1 MNTLIIDGFTIFNYN
16 PQRCSTTLHDGIC
29 LSYRCKDG
37 LRKGDYDFFR
47 CKHGPSKGAYN
58 TYRCKDGQKKM
69 LAALLA
75 ANIYAKVY
83 AATLLHS
90 QPDGGEGRDGGY
102 LFIYSVGVVPYAL
115 EKHLE
120 K

>member
-1 MNTLIIDGFTIFNYN
+1 
-16 PQRCSTTLHDGIC
+16 
-29 LSYRCKDG
+29 
-37 LRKGDYDFFR
+37 
-47 CKHGPSKGAYN
+47 
-58 TYRCKDGQKKM
+58 M

>member
-1 MNTLIIDGFTIFNYN
+1 
-16 PQRCSTTLHDGIC
+16 
-29 LSYRCKDG
+29 
-37 LRKGDYDFFR
+37 
-47 CKHGPSKGAYN
+47 
-58 TYRCKDGQKKM
+58 M

-83 AATLLHS
+83 AATLLRRLLDDRGS
-90 QPDGGEGRDGGY
+90 RDGGY
-102 LFIYSVGVVPYAL
+102 LFIYSVGVVPYTL

>member
-1 MNTLIIDGFTIFNYN
+1 MDQAKAHTTLIAAKMD
-16 PQRCSTTLHDGIC
+16 
-29 LSYRCKDG
+29 K
-37 LRKGDYDFFR
+37 
-47 CKHGPSKGAYN
+47 
-58 TYRCKDGQKKM
+58 KKM
-69 LAALLA
+69 LAALLV

-83 AATLLHS
+83 TATLVHS
-90 QPDGGEGRDGGY
+90 LPDGGEGRDGGY

>member
-1 MNTLIIDGFTIFNYN
+1 
-16 PQRCSTTLHDGIC
+16 
-29 LSYRCKDG
+29 
-37 LRKGDYDFFR
+37 
-47 CKHGPSKGAYN
+47 
-58 TYRCKDGQKKM
+58 M

-90 QPDGGEGRDGGY
+90 LPDGGEGRDGGY
-102 LFIYSVGVVPYAL
+102 LLIYSVGVVPYAL

>member
-1 MNTLIIDGFTIFNYN
+1 MDQAKAHTTLIAANMD
-16 PQRCSTTLHDGIC
+16 
-29 LSYRCKDG
+29 K
-37 LRKGDYDFFR
+37 
-47 CKHGPSKGAYN
+47 
-58 TYRCKDGQKKM
+58 KKM

-90 QPDGGEGRDGGY
+90 LPDGGESRDVGY

>member
-1 MNTLIIDGFTIFNYN
+1 MDQAKAHTTLIAANMD
-16 PQRCSTTLHDGIC
+16 
-29 LSYRCKDG
+29 K
-37 LRKGDYDFFR
+37 
-47 CKHGPSKGAYN
+47 
-58 TYRCKDGQKKM
+58 KKM

-90 QPDGGEGRDGGY
+90 LPDGGESRDDGY

>member
-1 MNTLIIDGFTIFNYN
+1 
-16 PQRCSTTLHDGIC
+16 
-29 LSYRCKDG
+29 
-37 LRKGDYDFFR
+37 
-47 CKHGPSKGAYN
+47 
-58 TYRCKDGQKKM
+58 M
-69 LAALLA
+69 LAARLA

-83 AATLLHS
+83 ASTLLRRL
-90 QPDGGEGRDGGY
+90 PDGGGCRDGGY

>member
-1 MNTLIIDGFTIFNYN
+1 MITTFTAASIN
-16 PQRCSTTLHDGIC
+16 QGKTITTLTATITD
-29 LSYRCKDG
+29 K
-37 LRKGDYDFFR
+37 
-47 CKHGPSKGAYN
+47 
-58 TYRCKDGQKKM
+58 KKM
-69 LAALLA
+69 LAARLA
-75 ANIYAKVY
+75 ANIYAKDY

-90 QPDGGEGRDGGY
+90 LPDGGEGRDGGY

>member
-1 MNTLIIDGFTIFNYN
+1 MDQAKAHTTLIAANMD
-16 PQRCSTTLHDGIC
+16 
-29 LSYRCKDG
+29 K
-37 LRKGDYDFFR
+37 
-47 CKHGPSKGAYN
+47 
-58 TYRCKDGQKKM
+58 KKM

-83 AATLLHS
+83 ASTLLHS
-90 QPDGGEGRDGGY
+90 LSDGGEGRDGGY

>member
-1 MNTLIIDGFTIFNYN
+1 
-16 PQRCSTTLHDGIC
+16 
-29 LSYRCKDG
+29 
-37 LRKGDYDFFR
+37 
-47 CKHGPSKGAYN
+47 
-58 TYRCKDGQKKM
+58 M

-75 ANIYAKVY
+75 ANTYAKVY
-83 AATLLHS
+83 AATLLHRL
-90 QPDGGEGRDGGY
+90 PDGGEGRDGGY

>member
-1 MNTLIIDGFTIFNYN
+1 MDQAKAHTTLIAANMD
-16 PQRCSTTLHDGIC
+16 
-29 LSYRCKDG
+29 K
-37 LRKGDYDFFR
+37 
-47 CKHGPSKGAYN
+47 
-58 TYRCKDGQKKM
+58 KKM

-83 AATLLHS
+83 AATLLRRLLDDRGS
-90 QPDGGEGRDGGY
+90 RDGGY
-102 LFIYSVGVVPYAL
+102 LFIYSVGVVPFAL

>member
-1 MNTLIIDGFTIFNYN
+1 M
-16 PQRCSTTLHDGIC
+16 LHDGVC

-37 LRKGDYDFFR
+37 LRKGDYDFFAASMDQA
-47 CKHGPSKGAYN
+47 KAHTTLIAANMDK
-58 TYRCKDGQKKM
+58 KKM

-83 AATLLHS
+83 AATCSTASLTA
-90 QPDGGEGRDGGY
+90 EGAKGGY

>member
-1 MNTLIIDGFTIFNYN
+1 MITTFTAASIN
-16 PQRCSTTLHDGIC
+16 QGKTITTLTATITD
-29 LSYRCKDG
+29 K
-37 LRKGDYDFFR
+37 
-47 CKHGPSKGAYN
+47 
-58 TYRCKDGQKKM
+58 KKM
-69 LAALLA
+69 LAARLA

-83 AATLLHS
+83 TSTLLRRL
-90 QPDGGEGRDGGY
+90 PDGGEGRDGGY

>member
-1 MNTLIIDGFTIFNYN
+1 MDQAKAHTTLIAANMD
-16 PQRCSTTLHDGIC
+16 
-29 LSYRCKDG
+29 K
-37 LRKGDYDFFR
+37 
-47 CKHGPSKGAYN
+47 
-58 TYRCKDGQKKM
+58 KKM

-83 AATLLHS
+83 AATLLYS
-90 QPDGGEGRDGGY
+90 LPDGGEGRDGGY

>member
-1 MNTLIIDGFTIFNYN
+1 MD
-16 PQRCSTTLHDGIC
+16 
-29 LSYRCKDG
+29 K
-37 LRKGDYDFFR
+37 
-47 CKHGPSKGAYN
+47 
-58 TYRCKDGQKKM
+58 KKM
-69 LAALLA
+69 LVALLA

-83 AATLLHS
+83 AATLLRRLLDDRGS
-90 QPDGGEGRDGGY
+90 RDGDY

>member
-1 MNTLIIDGFTIFNYN
+1 MDEAKAHITLIAASMD
-16 PQRCSTTLHDGIC
+16 
-29 LSYRCKDG
+29 K
-37 LRKGDYDFFR
+37 
-47 CKHGPSKGAYN
+47 
-58 TYRCKDGQKKM
+58 KKM

-83 AATLLHS
+83 ASTLLHRL
-90 QPDGGEGRDGGY
+90 PDGGGCRDGGY

>member
-1 MNTLIIDGFTIFNYN
+1 MDQAKAHTTLIAANMD
-16 PQRCSTTLHDGIC
+16 
-29 LSYRCKDG
+29 K
-37 LRKGDYDFFR
+37 
-47 CKHGPSKGAYN
+47 
-58 TYRCKDGQKKM
+58 KKM
-69 LAALLA
+69 LAALLV

-90 QPDGGEGRDGGY
+90 LPDGGEGRDGGY

>member
-1 MNTLIIDGFTIFNYN
+1 MDNEKMITTFLAASMDQAKAHTTLIAAKMD
-16 PQRCSTTLHDGIC
+16 
-29 LSYRCKDG
+29 K
-37 LRKGDYDFFR
+37 
-47 CKHGPSKGAYN
+47 
-58 TYRCKDGQKKM
+58 KKM

-90 QPDGGEGRDGGY
+90 LPDGGEGRDGGY

>member
-1 MNTLIIDGFTIFNYN
+1 
-16 PQRCSTTLHDGIC
+16 
-29 LSYRCKDG
+29 
-37 LRKGDYDFFR
+37 
-47 CKHGPSKGAYN
+47 
-58 TYRCKDGQKKM
+58 M
-69 LAALLA
+69 LATLLA

-90 QPDGGEGRDGGY
+90 QPDGGEDTDDGY

>member
-1 MNTLIIDGFTIFNYN
+1 MDQAKAHTTLIAAKMD
-16 PQRCSTTLHDGIC
+16 
-29 LSYRCKDG
+29 K
-37 LRKGDYDFFR
+37 
-47 CKHGPSKGAYN
+47 
-58 TYRCKDGQKKM
+58 KKM
-69 LAALLA
+69 LAALLV

-83 AATLLHS
+83 TATLLHS
-90 QPDGGEGRDGGY
+90 LADGGEGRDGGY

>member
-1 MNTLIIDGFTIFNYN
+1 
-16 PQRCSTTLHDGIC
+16 
-29 LSYRCKDG
+29 
-37 LRKGDYDFFR
+37 
-47 CKHGPSKGAYN
+47 
-58 TYRCKDGQKKM
+58 M

-90 QPDGGEGRDGGY
+90 LPDGGEDRDGGY

>member
-1 MNTLIIDGFTIFNYN
+1 MDQVKAHTTLIAAKMD
-16 PQRCSTTLHDGIC
+16 
-29 LSYRCKDG
+29 K
-37 LRKGDYDFFR
+37 
-47 CKHGPSKGAYN
+47 
-58 TYRCKDGQKKM
+58 KKM
-69 LAALLA
+69 LAAILV

-83 AATLLHS
+83 TATLLHS
-90 QPDGGEGRDGGY
+90 LPDGGEGRDGGY

>member
-1 MNTLIIDGFTIFNYN
+1 MDQAKAHTTLIAANMD
-16 PQRCSTTLHDGIC
+16 
-29 LSYRCKDG
+29 K
-37 LRKGDYDFFR
+37 
-47 CKHGPSKGAYN
+47 
-58 TYRCKDGQKKM
+58 KKM

-83 AATLLHS
+83 TATLLHS
-90 QPDGGEGRDGGY
+90 LPDGGESRDDGY

>member
-1 MNTLIIDGFTIFNYN
+1 
-16 PQRCSTTLHDGIC
+16 
-29 LSYRCKDG
+29 
-37 LRKGDYDFFR
+37 
-47 CKHGPSKGAYN
+47 
-58 TYRCKDGQKKM
+58 M

-75 ANIYAKVY
+75 ANIYAIVY
-83 AATLLHS
+83 AATLLRS
-90 QPDGGEGRDGGY
+90 LPDGGEGRDGGY

>member
-1 MNTLIIDGFTIFNYN
+1 MDQAKAHTTLIAANMD
-16 PQRCSTTLHDGIC
+16 
-29 LSYRCKDG
+29 K
-37 LRKGDYDFFR
+37 
-47 CKHGPSKGAYN
+47 
-58 TYRCKDGQKKM
+58 KKM

-83 AATLLHS
+83 AATPLHS
-90 QPDGGEGRDGGY
+90 LPDGGESRDDGY

>member
-1 MNTLIIDGFTIFNYN
+1 
-16 PQRCSTTLHDGIC
+16 
-29 LSYRCKDG
+29 
-37 LRKGDYDFFR
+37 
-47 CKHGPSKGAYN
+47 
-58 TYRCKDGQKKM
+58 M

-83 AATLLHS
+83 AATLIHS
-90 QPDGGEGRDGGY
+90 LSDGGEGRDGGY

>member
-1 MNTLIIDGFTIFNYN
+1 MDQAKAHTTLIAANMD
-16 PQRCSTTLHDGIC
+16 
-29 LSYRCKDG
+29 K
-37 LRKGDYDFFR
+37 
-47 CKHGPSKGAYN
+47 
-58 TYRCKDGQKKM
+58 KKM

-90 QPDGGEGRDGGY
+90 LPDGGEGRDGDY
-102 LFIYSVGVVPYAL
+102 LFIYSVGVMPYTL